1 MTELLQKYIAGEAS
15 AEEVQQVMDWLAED
29 EEHMHEYRAMRH
41 LYDLTLWQTGD
52 EKKKERTV
60 VMPTTRR
67 IGRWIAWGMRI
78 AAMILIAVGVTYMT
92 GMASFFQKNHGK
104 QTIVVPAGQHV
115 ELLLSDGTHVW
126 LNSGSRLSFSNGFFS
141 SKRKVNLDGEGYF
154 KVTPNK
160 KSPFIVETCK
170 HHIRVTGT
178 EFNVMAHHK
187 DSVWEASL
195 VTGAIDIIRA
205 NDSKTLMK
213 MSPGQL
219 VTEKNGILVKKKLL
233 ADEHFRWRE
242 GLICFENTPFSAM
255 LNKLELYY
263 DVHFVTNNNNIL
275 QTRFTGKFHITDG
288 IMHVMRVLSIGRN
301 FTFEKDEETNTITI
315 N

>member
-1 MTELLQKYIAGEAS
+1 
-15 AEEVQQVMDWLAED
+15 
-29 EEHMHEYRAMRH
+29 
-41 LYDLTLWQTGD
+41 
-52 EKKKERTV
+52 
-60 VMPTTRR
+60 
-67 IGRWIAWGMRI
+67 
-78 AAMILIAVGVTYMT
+78 
-92 GMASFFQKNHGK
+92 MA
-104 QTIVVPAGQHV
+104 
-115 ELLLSDGTHVW
+115 
-126 LNSGSRLSFSNGFFS
+126 
-141 SKRKVNLDGEGYF
+141 Y
-154 KVTPNK
+154 
-160 KSPFIVETCK
+160 
-170 HHIRVTGT
+170 
-178 EFNVMAHHK
+178 HK